1 MRPNL
6 LLSVLA
12 VAAMAN
18 RPALAQI
25 RVNPTG
31 VNVNAQGATTV
42 FLTFGGL
49 AGYEAAEAFWCGE
62 LIPASPAVGLRC

>member
-1 MRPNL
+1 MSVMRNSHSL
-6 LLSVLA
+6 LLIALLLP
-12 VAAMAN
+12 AAA
-18 RPALAQI
+18 RAQI

-49 AGYEAAEAFWCGE
+49 GSDYVPVEAFWCGR
-62 LIPASPAVGLRC
+62 LITAA